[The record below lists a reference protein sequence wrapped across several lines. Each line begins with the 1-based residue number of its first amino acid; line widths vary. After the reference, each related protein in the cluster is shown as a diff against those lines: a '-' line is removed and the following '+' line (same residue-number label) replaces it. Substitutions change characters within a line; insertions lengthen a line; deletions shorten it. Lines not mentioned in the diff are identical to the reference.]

1 MCTPRRTHAMALLS
15 INKLLPMPI
24 LLEVFTHVPAR
35 QLVLRCRP
43 VCSLWRDLIDTVTLW
58 KLKSLRDGFITK
70 DWDEPVADWKS
81 FYFLSILRRNLL
93 RNPCGEE
100 GMAAWHVDANGGD
113 EWNVESLPGACGTDF
128 PSPQVRNYFVTS
140 YRLCRKSQVVN
151 LKAKGYWEE
160 LMDEVRP
167 DIVVTDWFAARAD
180 CGCTYS
186 ICVQLLSADNIA
198 LASFEPPPVT
208 IPQWN
213 DATWTEVT
221 HTFSDYPRGVRH
233 ILFQHG
239 GKDTQSWA
247 GWYGPRVTNSSIVIS
262 PKVTRNPA
270 PSMGLQGPR
279 AASGGQEQTTSS
291 GDGPVG
297 APECPLV
304 CRLPP
309 MRPPRRTRARAL
321 LSINELLPETVL
333 LEVLTHVPAR
343 QLVLRCRPVCS
354 LWRDLID
361 TVTLWKLKSLRDGFF
376 TEDWDQPVADWKSF
390 YFLCIFRR
398 NLLRNPCAEEGMA
411 AWHIDANGG
420 DEWNVE
426 SLPGACG
433 TDFPSPQVRNYFV
446 TSYRLCRKSQ
456 VVNLKAEGYWEG
468 LMDEYRPDIVVTD
481 WFAARA
487 DCGCTYSIRVQL
499 LSADYIVLAS
509 FEPPPV
515 TIPQWNDATWTEV
528 THTFSDYPRGVR
540 HILFQHG
547 GKDTQFWAGWYGPR
561 VTNSSIVISPK
572 VTRNP
577 ASSTGP
583 PRPRAASDGQ
593 EQMTTSGDGPVG
605 APEW

>member
-1 MCTPRRTHAMALLS
+1 MHWPLVCRLPPMCTPRRTHAMALLS

-279 AASGGQEQTTSS
+279 
-291 GDGPVG
+291 
-297 APECPLV
+297 C
-304 CRLPP
+304 
-309 MRPPRRTRARAL
+309 
-321 LSINELLPETVL
+321 
-333 LEVLTHVPAR
+333 
-343 QLVLRCRPVCS
+343 
-354 LWRDLID
+354 
-361 TVTLWKLKSLRDGFF
+361 
-376 TEDWDQPVADWKSF
+376 
-390 YFLCIFRR
+390 
-398 NLLRNPCAEEGMA
+398 
-411 AWHIDANGG
+411 
-420 DEWNVE
+420 
-426 SLPGACG
+426 
-433 TDFPSPQVRNYFV
+433 
-446 TSYRLCRKSQ
+446 
-456 VVNLKAEGYWEG
+456 
-468 LMDEYRPDIVVTD
+468 
-481 WFAARA
+481 
-487 DCGCTYSIRVQL
+487 
-499 LSADYIVLAS
+499 
-509 FEPPPV
+509 
-515 TIPQWNDATWTEV
+515 
-528 THTFSDYPRGVR
+528 
-540 HILFQHG
+540 
-547 GKDTQFWAGWYGPR
+547 
-561 VTNSSIVISPK
+561 
-572 VTRNP
+572 
-577 ASSTGP
+577 
-583 PRPRAASDGQ
+583 
-593 EQMTTSGDGPVG
+593 
-605 APEW
+605 